1 MSGNGGLTPISW
13 HLFWEMNENDGNPWS
28 NLGKEITL
36 VDENPKA
43 QRLIMKIQPWSPWR
57 LWIYLLIYV
66 DVIILMYVD
75 IRMLIYA
82 SVCSYHRSY
91 QAPPMQIRST
101 NTLST
106 GQPSLPSRASGS
118 GEGWKASGCDNCR
131 RQNRMVPEMCA
142 VWSKTWSFTLTLDS
156 SFAGAQKQL
165 QLQHLRPLL
174 KDEIKQKR
182 RGIVIMIMIQK
193 VTENKPIGCRRLCPV
208 FNGQHGRSSPWRAT
222 VPKFILSVLPF
233 RESSLHL
240 EGPRDENEHMETT
253 WHMHFCIS

>member
-1 MSGNGGLTPISW
+1 M
-13 HLFWEMNENDGNPWS
+13 
-28 NLGKEITL
+28 
-36 VDENPKA
+36 
-43 QRLIMKIQPWSPWR
+43 
-57 LWIYLLIYV
+57 LIYV
-66 DVIILMYVD
+66 
-75 IRMLIYA
+75 
-82 SVCSYHRSY
+82 CSYMLVYVHNLDPIMHHWCRSDLRTH
-91 QAPPMQIRST
+91 QV
-101 NTLST
+101 ST
-106 GQPSLPSRASGS
+106 GQPSLPSRAAPAR
-118 GEGWKASGCDNCR
+118 GENRGCDNCR

-142 VWSKTWSFTLTLDS
+142 VWLKTWSFTLTLDS

-208 FNGQHGRSSPWRAT
+208 FNGQHGRSWLWRAT

-240 EGPRDENEHMETT
+240 EVSPRDENEHMETT
-253 WHMHFCIS
+253 RHMHFCIS